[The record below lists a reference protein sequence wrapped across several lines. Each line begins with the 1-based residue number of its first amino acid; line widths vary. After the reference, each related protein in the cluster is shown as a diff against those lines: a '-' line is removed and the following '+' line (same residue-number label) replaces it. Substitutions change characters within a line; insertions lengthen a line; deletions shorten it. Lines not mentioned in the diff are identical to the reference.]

1 MRRYIEDK
9 RGSLLFTEEEL
20 DIAEEAQKRM
30 ELMYNVDAWS
40 TQLAVRVGSG
50 QLLLSAGI
58 EGTREDVLNRV
69 LKRIDDDIR
78 YYAELFDDPT
88 SALILSRIE
97 QMGLPN
103 TLRDSGAAL
112 LDHCAELLQ
121 LATSTLNGMASGVV
135 EQRMKAVRAV
145 AAQKVEQSVSK
156 VRMTLLPLRPAL
168 FRARHELGGL
178 LDELIT
184 ILDETTQ
191 KVTPH
196 LPKEEVSDDEDYF

>member
-1 MRRYIEDK
+1 MASAAAAGR
-9 RGSLLFTEEEL
+9 
-20 DIAEEAQKRM
+20 AEEKEGAR
-30 ELMYNVDAWS
+30 
-40 TQLAVRVGSG
+40 AV
-50 QLLLSAGI
+50 
-58 EGTREDVLNRV
+58 
-69 LKRIDDDIR
+69 
-78 YYAELFDDPT
+78 
-88 SALILSRIE
+88 
-97 QMGLPN
+97 
-103 TLRDSGAAL
+103 AAL
-112 LDHCAELLQ
+112 
-121 LATSTLNGMASGVV
+121 ATVTMVVKSGTA
-135 EQRMKAVRAV
+135 AVRAV